1 MSPSVRRAITL
12 FRKKLTLEHEEKV
25 KEEEANTDLSEIIEK
40 GATVSKVDAEL
51 ARLIEQTYQ
60 YIYQVEAKRIM
71 RTTNKVEDLFDSN
84 PMMFD
89 YSQVA
94 TQLARQKK
102 MKQDA
107 NMLLSH
113 VQIYEE

>member
-51 ARLIEQTYQ
+51 ARLIE
-60 YIYQVEAKRIM
+60 
-71 RTTNKVEDLFDSN
+71 
-84 PMMFD
+84 
-89 YSQVA
+89 
-94 TQLARQKK
+94 
-102 MKQDA
+102 
-107 NMLLSH
+107 
-113 VQIYEE
+113 